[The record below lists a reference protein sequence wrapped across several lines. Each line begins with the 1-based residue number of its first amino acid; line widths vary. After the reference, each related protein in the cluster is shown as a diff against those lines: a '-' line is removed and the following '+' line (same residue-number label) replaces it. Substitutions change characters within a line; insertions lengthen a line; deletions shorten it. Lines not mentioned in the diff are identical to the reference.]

1 MPSSMTLVSS
11 PCECGDYL
19 IRRSP
24 SWVRLKNGS
33 LWKYSN
39 VATPLFL
46 YPPSQRLMIEKCP
59 NPIRDIAY
67 CRGCTYQRKCWG

>member
-1 MPSSMTLVSS
+1 MLLMPSSMTLVSS

-46 YPPSQRLMIEKCP
+46 YPPPKDS
-59 NPIRDIAY
+59 
-67 CRGCTYQRKCWG
+67 